1 MNVNILEWDLRTDT
15 VKPLNVEIQPDM
27 RYQEVKAAVVGLFDV
42 GIEEGQSAVRFAAG
56 VSIVSLWHGGIHPH
70 GRTMGVRVRWGK
82 DGAMV
87 ANVIGAMIESQIRAS
102 DHQFTIRKAGGGFV
116 EVS

>member
-1 MNVNILEWDLRTDT
+1 
-15 VKPLNVEIQPDM
+15 
-27 RYQEVKAAVVGLFDV
+27 
-42 GIEEGQSAVRFAAG
+42 
-56 VSIVSLWHGGIHPH
+56 
-70 GRTMGVRVRWGK
+70 
-82 DGAMV
+82 MV